1 MLYGFLDILYRP
13 IPLWKLIYSC
23 KNGIHPDKKHRL
35 KTNINISK
43 TRKNRK
49 RMIQLKINYK
59 KKEKRN
65 LSKIYF
71 IHITVSVDK

>member
-1 MLYGFLDILYRP
+1 MKKIDVIKIARVCFYGFLDILYRP

-49 RMIQLKINYK
+49 RMI
-59 KKEKRN
+59 
-65 LSKIYF
+65 
-71 IHITVSVDK
+71 

>member
-1 MLYGFLDILYRP
+1 MKKIDVIRIARVCIYGFLYVLYRR

-49 RMIQLKINYK
+49 RMI
-59 KKEKRN
+59 
-65 LSKIYF
+65 
-71 IHITVSVDK
+71 